1 MSDSEFFSELAKRCR
16 RLARSC
22 FDLGVAG
29 ELREMAHELESRAS
43 APNPEREF
51 REPGAPAVR
60 RASQRPRRHE

>member
-29 ELREMAHELESRAS
+29 ELREMAHEIENRA
-43 APNPEREF
+43 PDP
-51 REPGAPAVR
+51 EPGVPAAQHAP
-60 RASQRPRRHE
+60 QRPRRYD

>member
-29 ELREMAHELESRAS
+29 ELREMAHEIENRT
-43 APNPEREF
+43 PDP
-51 REPGAPAVR
+51 EPGVPAPQ
-60 RASQRPRRHE
+60 RARQRPRD